1 MSSLPDMP
9 NPQKQV
15 QRSQVLWMRHMAKLK
30 RSTKELY
37 NEAEAAAALGITI
50 NRLHEL
56 LDQYIFT
63 NGNVRPE
70 AIQFTSSDLLL
81 LSYWSSDSK
90 RPPSREVITM
100 PKRG

>member
-1 MSSLPDMP
+1 
-9 NPQKQV
+9 
-15 QRSQVLWMRHMAKLK
+15 MRPMAKVK
-30 RSTKELY
+30 RSSNELY
-37 NEAEAAAALGITI
+37 SEAEAAAALGISI

-63 NGNVRPE
+63 NGNRRPE

-81 LSYWSSDSK
+81 LRYWSHDSK
-90 RPPSREVITM
+90 RTVTHEVITM

>member
-1 MSSLPDMP
+1 
-9 NPQKQV
+9 
-15 QRSQVLWMRHMAKLK
+15 MRPMAKVH

-37 NEAEAAAALGITI
+37 SEAEAASALGISV

-63 NGNVRPE
+63 NGNRRPA

-81 LSYWSSDSK
+81 LSYWSNDNK
-90 RPPSREVITM
+90 RMVTHEVITM
-100 PKRG
+100 PKRS